1 MDEQASEFGKDAPT
15 GVRDH
20 FFHNAIPFQW
30 EPILIPFNV
39 LNMSLNWGPLK
50 GSCWN
55 LASAANPLRVAF
67 STSTSRRQVTTQR
80 WRREAASFLKAE
92 LPSKKRCILRLGWLH
107 EILEGLSHYLF
118 QHLVLGFRQLTQGF
132 CFEDF
137 FFFFFACTLFHAS
150 LIQIQATAYFWLRAV
165 SALLWLKGWANRDWD
180 LWLKT
185 QEAALFRFNMLPL
198 CRETQGPCLFFN
210 ISSINLIPLME
221 NLTSK
226 EVFIESCGLE
236 VAQGS
241 TYCLPATCFCK

>member
-20 FFHNAIPFQW
+20 FFHNGILFQW
-30 EPILIPFNV
+30 EPILIPFNI

-67 STSTSRRQVTTQR
+67 STSISRRQVTTQR
-80 WRREAASFLKAE
+80 WLREAVSFLKAE

-137 FFFFFACTLFHAS
+137 FFSVSHALCSMPLWFKFRLQHISDWGLFPLYSDSKVGLIETETCDWKHRKQRCFVLICCRSVGRPRWLAS
-150 LIQIQATAYFWLRAV
+150 FLI
-165 SALLWLKGWANRDWD
+165 S
-180 LWLKT
+180 
-185 QEAALFRFNMLPL
+185 P
-198 CRETQGPCLFFN
+198 P
-210 ISSINLIPLME
+210 
-221 NLTSK
+221 
-226 EVFIESCGLE
+226 
-236 VAQGS
+236 
-241 TYCLPATCFCK
+241 